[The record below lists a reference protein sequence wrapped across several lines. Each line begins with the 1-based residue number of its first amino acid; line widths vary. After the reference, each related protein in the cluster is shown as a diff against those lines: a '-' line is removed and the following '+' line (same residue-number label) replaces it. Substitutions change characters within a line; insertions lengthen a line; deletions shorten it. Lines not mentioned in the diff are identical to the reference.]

1 MKISTKGRYA
11 LRAMVEMARIKSQK
25 KITLKEIAKGQDL
38 SVKYLASLLVKLQ
51 DKKLVNS
58 YKGKLGGYELAKDA
72 NKISIEEIFEAVEG
86 PIDLVFC
93 IDHPG
98 NCLKSSDCK
107 AREIWSKIG
116 KDLKD
121 VFKKYYLS
129 DLV

>member
-11 LRAMVEMARIKSQK
+11 LRAMVELAKIKGQK

-38 SVKYLASLLVKLQ
+38 SIKYLASLLVKLQ

-58 YKGKLGGYELAKDA
+58 YKGKLGGYELGKDA

-93 IDHPG
+93 IDQPG